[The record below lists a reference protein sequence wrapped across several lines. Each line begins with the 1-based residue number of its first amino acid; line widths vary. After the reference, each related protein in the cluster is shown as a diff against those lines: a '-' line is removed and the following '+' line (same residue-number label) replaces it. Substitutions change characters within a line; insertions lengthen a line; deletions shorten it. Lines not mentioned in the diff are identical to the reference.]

1 MKVAEIQLLLSQIRR
16 LRTSIL
22 NVSGCERLMR
32 AQHFSK
38 SRGACGIL
46 TLLLLIQILV
56 PAIIDFETESELSD
70 SISTNLVVSFSDGN
84 SHEFAG
90 DNLDYE
96 GLIQATVRDEGSLDY
111 WMESNLYPN
120 QNNTEIGNPDIA
132 LNEDESVS
140 MCWSESDGDIMYA
153 HVSTDGNVSS
163 WLVDTVTFQNGLVDC
178 ALMLTEHGKPRVVYA
193 DGPHLKS
200 ARYVVQDSIYTSDG
214 WNIRT
219 MREYINATHIEM
231 VNVDDR
237 EWSVVRDV
245 DGKLWR
251 VNFTGIFW
259 MDRILDRGPVGE
271 DFELRSDSN
280 SVVHIVYFRQDLNEV
295 RSIKVDGQVVTNS
308 VLSRGDTLSDVIGMS
323 LDGDNVEQVA
333 TVNQLNGSFNI
344 ELLRSL
350 EGQDTGRI
358 SPSEMDTYSLG
369 DDIEET
375 NFFAADFDGDG
386 FTEVVASNPMADTSN
401 NTSAGIVFI
410 TKTNS
415 SGLTPNVIALE
426 GSSDNAHYGKGLA
439 VGDFNADGFD
449 DLAIGSPGE
458 SRVEIYFG
466 SQNGL
471 SNVSNQILSGNSSDE
486 FGSDLER
493 LSDADGDGDDEL
505 AILSSNVTISLPG
518 DDHTG
523 QVSVY
528 YGGPSLTF
536 GRNITQTGFGP
547 FFGRSIA
554 GGGDLN
560 GDGFGDLVITNT
572 GTQSNA
578 LGYSS
583 IEIFYSSGL
592 GFNGTPDYTIQS
604 NAQGRLLGGQAEII
618 GDINSDGYDDLFISE
633 LYNQTNP
640 DAYNSG
646 TVLMIEGGETL
657 PTSQYWMKAGST
669 ANERLGTNFMPAGDV
684 NEDGYDDLLIMA
696 LEADSS
702 GRVDLILG
710 GPDGF
715 RTDVQTI
722 ISGANSQ
729 EMLGMVIAPGF
740 DIDGDGLTE
749 IALSKR
755 DTTQGSSFALTYQF
769 HEKRDWDSIEFTEQ
783 GELLQ
788 LEVGI
793 ASRGETSLLY
803 TSEVEN
809 QTILTHYEHI
819 EDTTPTGKWVSY
831 HPYEFQS
838 NGNISYAVTSAG
850 KPLILT
856 TSNEDGINLVTA
868 NGYVALEQE
877 LVSSGSFGDFVGST
891 IDENGNQYVAIASS
905 AAQQIYM
912 FTRGVSSW
920 NSELV
925 ISQTTL
931 SENPSVMV
939 ADNGTIYIT
948 YRDTASN
955 QLKVLYKSSSAWSI
969 DDLGGSG
976 HAVSDSSP
984 SLILE
989 NGTISTALIESDG
1002 VNSTLS
1008 VWSFDHNQVN
1018 SSVIT
1023 DMTDLQSDID
1033 LAIDNNGTMFVS
1045 CLDSLGNL
1053 NVYHKNSSSI
1063 NWTQTSLP
1071 RANGSIGSFQ
1081 ADIAVHNDV
1090 VIAVK
1095 GSSNEYP
1102 LHTFDETWTS
1112 HKAPT
1117 PSTNGVFNVVKD
1129 DNTIIL
1135 FTSSSSD
1142 NLVWNSFD
1150 LRLNS
1155 WRSIEFGD
1163 LRAGNDVHPEIYNQ
1177 SIFTTLF
1184 DPTDMD
1190 VDLLR
1195 FYHDADRDLVFD
1207 EIDDLPF
1214 LGNQWQDSDGD
1225 GAGDNPNGPYSD
1237 LCPSSPGP
1245 STFYGIGC
1253 PDSDN
1258 DGFPDT
1264 IDDCPTESDL
1274 SYFDRLGCRDTDQ
1287 DGWSSNR
1294 GSWYNGDFFDR
1305 NWKQV
1310 FDSDGDGYGDN
1321 SGPDCCVTSHSSQD
1335 DAVPDLFPYNP
1346 SQYRDTDGDGFGDNK
1361 SGLEGDECPWDYGV
1375 SFRDRRGCIDSDGD
1389 GSSDP
1394 EPNGFPFPWL
1404 VEDGADMWPNDS
1416 TQWSDSDGDGFGDN
1430 SSDGATNPDKFP
1442 TNIAAAV
1449 DDDNDGYPDAWTSNY
1464 SGNNSG
1470 GLELD
1475 GCPAVYG
1482 ESTFNSVSFYVQELE
1497 MVISKVSNPG
1507 CPDEDGDGWSN
1518 AADDMPFES
1527 TQFWDYDGDGFG
1539 DNPAGVNPDACPY
1552 VVGVLNGTDGD
1563 GCPLIIADDED
1574 GDGVYDSLDLCL
1586 GTPAGSSV
1594 DQDGCAESQL
1604 DDDNDG
1610 VTNDIDLCPESL
1622 AGIQVDSSGCTDQQ
1636 NQADTDGDGV
1646 LDPVDICPQT
1656 EVNATVD
1663 ANGCSVNQRDTDG
1676 DGVVDSSDLC
1686 SDTPDGYPV
1695 DSTGCLDE
1703 SQLDQDLDGDGY
1715 FGNYTYELNSE
1726 SGLREN
1732 QTGDAFPADSSQWN
1746 DTDGD
1751 GFGDNPYGSNS
1762 DYCPSESGN
1771 STVDFIG
1778 CPDDDQDGHWNFK
1791 DAFPDEPTQ
1800 WEDGDFD
1807 FVGDNPN
1814 GANPDLC
1821 LDTKQDNAS
1830 LVDENGCAPYQRD
1843 TDDDGLNDFIDPCPL
1858 EPEEEDGPYGCP
1870 AEKQGDDG
1878 FELLGLNLA
1887 TLLAAG
1893 GGALLGLVLLLI
1905 VIRRVFSGGY
1915 DLDDDDEDDDYYD
1928 DDDEDDFMSSFYSS
1942 TKPMP
1947 SRNTSS
1953 QDSRPPVRNSPKSPS
1968 GPPGRPNGSAGG
1980 PPKSSPQ
1987 LRGPPGSPTRSK
1999 SPQKQPSK
2007 ERQSSF
2013 IENRKPATSP
2023 PGRGPPG
2030 AVKAA
2035 ESQPSKVAKKK
2046 SVKVAGKKVRKANI
2060 KVDMSV
2066 FDSGQDADRQ
2076 LAVDWTIEAISQG
2089 EQERVIL
2096 MQLQQTGWNAEQSR
2110 AIISIARNN

>member
-1 MKVAEIQLLLSQIRR
+1 
-16 LRTSIL
+16 
-22 NVSGCERLMR
+22 MR
-32 AQHFSK
+32 AQHISK

-56 PAIIDFETESELSD
+56 PAIIDFETENELSEP
-70 SISTNLVVSFSDGN
+70 ISVNQVVSFNDGN

-90 DNLDYE
+90 DTLDYQ

-111 WMESNLYPN
+111 WMESNLYLN

-132 LNEDESVS
+132 LNKDESVS

-153 HVSTDGNVSS
+153 HVSNDGNVST
-163 WLVDTVTFQNGLVDC
+163 WLVDTVSFQNGIVDC
-178 ALMLTEHGKPRVVYA
+178 ALMLTEHGKPRVLYA
-193 DGPHLKS
+193 DGSHLKS

-219 MREYINATHIEM
+219 MREHINATHIEM
-231 VNVDDR
+231 VSVDDR

-251 VNFTGIFW
+251 VNFTGILW
-259 MDRILDRGPVGE
+259 QDGILDMGPVGE
-271 DFELRSDSN
+271 DFELRSDTN
-280 SVVHIVYFRQDLNEV
+280 SVVHIVYFREDLSEV
-295 RSIKVDGQVVTNS
+295 RSIKVEGQVVTNS
-308 VLSRGDTLSDVIGMS
+308 VLSRGDTLSNVIGMS

-358 SPSEMDTYSLG
+358 SPSTIDTYVAG
-369 DDIEET
+369 DDLEET

-458 SRVEIYFG
+458 SIVEIYFG
-466 SQNGL
+466 SQSGL
-471 SNVSNQILSGNSSDE
+471 SNVSDQILSGNSTDE

-505 AILSSNVTISLPG
+505 AVLSSNVTIILPG
-518 DDHTG
+518 DNHTG

-528 YGGPSLTF
+528 YGGQSLTF
-536 GRNITQTGFGP
+536 GRNITQTGYGP

-572 GTQSNA
+572 GTQSNS

-583 IEIFYSSGL
+583 IEIFYSSGT

-618 GDINSDGYDDLFISE
+618 GDVNSDGYDELFVSE
-633 LYNQTNP
+633 LYNQTTP
-640 DAYNSG
+640 GAYNSG
-646 TVLMIEGGETL
+646 TVWMIEGGETL
-657 PTSQYWMKAGST
+657 PTSYWMSSGST
-669 ANERLGTNFMPAGDV
+669 ANERYGTNFMPAGDV

-696 LEADSS
+696 QEADSS
-702 GRVDLILG
+702 GRVDLVLG
-710 GPDGF
+710 GPDGL
-715 RTDVQTI
+715 RADTQTI
-722 ISGANSQ
+722 ISGANPQ
-729 EMLGMVIAPGF
+729 EMLGLAIAPGF

-769 HEKRDWDSIEFTEQ
+769 HEKRNWDSIEFTEQ

-831 HPYEFQS
+831 HPYEFQT
-838 NGNISYAVTSAG
+838 NGNISYTVTSAG

-868 NGYVALEQE
+868 SGYVALEQE

-891 IDENGNQYVAIASS
+891 IDENGNQYIAIASS
-905 AAQQIYM
+905 SAQQIYM

-948 YRDTASN
+948 YRDSSTN
-955 QLKVLYKSSSAWSI
+955 QLKVLYKSSSAWAI
-969 DDLGGSG
+969 ENLGDSG

-989 NGTISTALIESDG
+989 NGSISTALIESDG
-1002 VNSTLS
+1002 INSTLS
-1008 VWSFDHNQVN
+1008 VWNFDHNQIS

-1033 LAIDNNGTMFVS
+1033 LAVDNNGTMFVS
-1045 CLDSLGNL
+1045 SLDSLGNL
-1053 NVYHKNSSSI
+1053 NVYHKNSTAT
-1063 NWTQTSLP
+1063 NWTQTTLP
-1071 RANGSIGSFQ
+1071 KANGSIGSFQ
-1081 ADIAVHNDV
+1081 ADLAVYNDV

-1102 LHTFDETWTS
+1102 LHTFNETWTS
-1112 HKAPT
+1112 HKATT

-1129 DNTIIL
+1129 ENTIIL

-1142 NLVWNSFD
+1142 NLVWNTFD
-1150 LRLNS
+1150 LRLNT

-1163 LRAGNDVHPEIYNQ
+1163 LRAAIDVHPEIFNQ
-1177 SIFTTLF
+1177 SIYTTLF
-1184 DPTDMD
+1184 DSTDMD

-1225 GAGDNPNGPYSD
+1225 GAGDNPNGPYAD
-1237 LCPSSPGP
+1237 LCPASFGP
-1245 STFYGIGC
+1245 SEFYGIGC

-1264 IDDCPTESDL
+1264 LDDCPTANDL
-1274 SYFDRLGCRDTDQ
+1274 SYFDRLGCRDIDQ
-1287 DGWSSNR
+1287 DGWSKNLGAWNS
-1294 GSWYNGDFFDR
+1294 GDEFDL

-1310 FDSDGDGYGDN
+1310 LDSDDDGYGDN
-1321 SGPDCCVTSHSSQD
+1321 SGPDCCATSHSSQD

-1346 SQYRDTDGDGFGDNK
+1346 SQYKDTDGDGFGDNK
-1361 SGLEGDECPWDYGV
+1361 SGLDGDQCPWDYGV
-1375 SFRDRRGCIDSDGD
+1375 SFRDRNGCIDSDGD
-1389 GSSDP
+1389 GASDP
-1394 EPNGFPFPWL
+1394 EPDALFPYL
-1404 VEDGADMWPNDS
+1404 AEDGADMWPNDP
-1416 TQWSDSDGDGFGDN
+1416 TQWADTDGDGYGDN
-1430 SSDGATNPDKFP
+1430 SSDEATNPDKFP

-1449 DDDNDGYPDAWTSNY
+1449 DEDNDGYPDAWTSNY
-1464 SGNNSG
+1464 TGNNSK

-1482 ESTFNSVSFYVQELE
+1482 ESTFNSVSFYVNELE
-1497 MVISKVSNPG
+1497 MTISKVSNPG
-1507 CPDEDGDGWSN
+1507 CPDADGDGWSN
-1518 AADDMPFES
+1518 AADDMPFEP

-1539 DNPAGVNPDACPY
+1539 DNSAGVNPDACPY
-1552 VVGVLNGTDGD
+1552 VAGILNGTKLNGD
-1563 GCPLIIADDED
+1563 PGMGCPAADDED
-1574 GDGVYDSLDLCL
+1574 GDGVYDSVDLCL
-1586 GTPAGSSV
+1586 GTPIGSSV
-1594 DQDGCAESQL
+1594 DLNGCAESQL
-1604 DDDNDG
+1604 DDDGDG
-1610 VTNDIDLCPESL
+1610 VTNDIDLCPDSL

-1636 NQADTDGDGV
+1636 NLADTDGDGV
-1646 LDPVDICPQT
+1646 LDPVDLCPQT
-1656 EVNATVD
+1656 AVNATVD
-1663 ANGCSVNQRDTDG
+1663 QDGCSVDQRDSDS
-1676 DGVVDSSDLC
+1676 DGVVDSTDLC
-1686 SDTPDGYPV
+1686 PDTPDGYPV

-1715 FGNYTYELNSE
+1715 FGEYNYTTNPVT
-1726 SGLREN
+1726 GLREN
-1732 QTGDAFPADSSQWN
+1732 QTGDAFPADSNQWN

-1751 GFGDNPYGSNS
+1751 GYGDNPYGTNS
-1762 DYCPSESGN
+1762 DYCPSEFGN
-1771 STVDFIG
+1771 STIDYIG
-1778 CPDDDQDGHWNFK
+1778 CPDDDQDGYWNFK

-1800 WEDGDFD
+1800 WEDGDGD

-1814 GANPDLC
+1814 GTNPDLC
-1821 LDTKQDNAS
+1821 PDTDDSFAS
-1830 LVDENGCAPYQRD
+1830 QVDENGCAANQRD
-1843 TDDDGLNDFIDPCPL
+1843 SDNDLIDDYRDPCPF
-1858 EPEEEDGPYGCP
+1858 EPEEDGGTFGCP
-1870 AEKQGDDG
+1870 AETQESGG
-1878 FELLGLNLA
+1878 FELFGLNMM
-1887 TLLAAG
+1887 TLIAAG
-1893 GGALLGLVLLLI
+1893 GGVLLALILMLI
-1905 VIRRVFSGGY
+1905 VIRRVFSRGF
-1915 DLDDDDEDDDYYD
+1915 DLDDDDDDEDYYD
-1928 DDDEDDFMSSFYSS
+1928 DEDEDDFMSSFYASS
-1942 TKPMP
+1942 KPMP
-1947 SRNTSS
+1947 SRNATSQGS
-1953 QDSRPPVRNSPKSPS
+1953 LPPERNAPRSPS
-1968 GPPGRPNGSAGG
+1968 GPPGRANSAPSG
-1980 PPKSSPQ
+1980 PPKSGPQ
-1987 LRGPPGSPTRSK
+1987 ARGPPGSPPVSRSTQNQTSSTESK
-1999 SPQKQPSK
+1999 KPTAGPPGRGTPS
-2007 ERQSSF
+2007 RG
-2013 IENRKPATSP
+2013 P

-2030 AVKAA
+2030 ASGAIV
-2035 ESQPSKVAKKK
+2035 ESPSKVAKKK

-2060 KVDMSV
+2060 QVDMSV
-2066 FDSGQDADRQ
+2066 FDSGQEADRQ
-2076 LAVDWTIEAISQG
+2076 LAVDWTIEALSQG